1 MNEMKNPPG
10 PSRAQ
15 KNHSL
20 KPRAVDRQTSVL
32 LLLAA
37 ASMAFGCGN
46 SDSDSGGCDGI
57 LVGRNCVDTVT
68 NCTDPLA
75 LNFNDAATE
84 DDGTCEY
91 TGTQLEPNDTINAG
105 FQECN
110 APRTNCDFSGVA
122 IGDNDNLANRFL
134 DVDFYRV
141 QIFPNETVTVEL
153 FAKRLSTSSRLD
165 TVLTAFGDNTG
176 FLIEDDDGPPGSLST
191 DSLLTIDT
199 GANPADD
206 FIFFGVS
213 TFCNS
218 DYNALV
224 EGSGSLTDDADC
236 VVEKDIP
243 LGRYEVRVTVSEN

>member
-32 LLLAA
+32 LLLVA

-46 SDSDSGGCDGI
+46 SDSGGCDGI
-57 LVGRNCVDTVT
+57 LVGRNCVDTGPG
-68 NCTDPLA
+68 CTDRIA
-75 LNFNDAATE
+75 DNFNDAATE

-91 TGTQLEPNDTINAG
+91 PGTQLEPNDTINAG

-110 APRTNCDFSGVA
+110 APSLNCDFSGVA

-153 FAKRLSTSSRLD
+153 FADRLSPSSRLD
-165 TVLTAFGDNTG
+165 TVLTAFGDITG
-176 FLIEDDDGPPGSLST
+176 LLTEDDDGAPGSLT
-191 DSLLTIDT
+191 QDSLLTIDA
-199 GANPADD
+199 GPNPADD

-218 DYNALV
+218 NYNALV
-224 EGSGSLTDDADC
+224 EGSGSLRDAADC

-243 LGRYEVRVTVSEN
+243 LGRYEVRVTRSDS